1 MWEDDKFWLP
11 MVIRGERFQ
20 TRWIF
25 DGDRMLDH
33 DIQIDGSNQSWAVTM
48 TTQTFAGIT

>member
-11 MVIRGERFQ
+11 LVFERKEFQ

-25 DGDRMLDH
+25 DDDRMLDQH
-33 DIQIDGSNQSWAVTM
+33 IELVAERT
-48 TTQTFAGIT
+48 